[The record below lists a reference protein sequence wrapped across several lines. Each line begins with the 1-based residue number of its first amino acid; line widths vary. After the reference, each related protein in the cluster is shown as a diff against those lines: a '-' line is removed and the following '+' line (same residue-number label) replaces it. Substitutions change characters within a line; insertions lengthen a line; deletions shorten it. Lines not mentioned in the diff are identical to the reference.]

1 MPLRTNVKAVAI
13 SGSPSAASKSRLLLS
28 HAVGRLTQEGIP
40 AIMID
45 LAELPANDLL
55 GRTRTTQTTA
65 ALSAVDAAQVLLV
78 ATPVYRASYSGL
90 LKVFFDLLSPN
101 ALTDKVA
108 VVMATAGGPGH
119 QLVLD
124 HALRP
129 LLQSVG
135 ALVVTTGVYAT
146 DSQFAEGVLSSPGAS
161 SPEGLPHL
169 LPQALIDRLDR
180 AVGEALALAG
190 LTSTA
195 VGSANLSSNSRS

>member
-1 MPLRTNVKAVAI
+1 MALRTNVKAVAI

-55 GRTRTTQTTA
+55 GRTRTAQTTA
-65 ALSAVDAAQVLLV
+65 ALSAVDTAQVLLV

-146 DSQFAEGVLSSPGAS
+146 DSQFAEGVSLPGAS
-161 SPEGLPHL
+161 SPEGLPQL
-169 LPQALIDRLDR
+169 LPQALADRLDR

-195 VGSANLSSNSRS
+195 VGSPNLSSNSRS